1 MHLSI
6 RNLKKDKGPGLIKSW
21 APAVL
26 LESARP
32 EQLPDSPTDMK
43 SDPVGIWEGL
53 PDGPRGRSGPLTRD
67 GLHVAVTE
75 PALSRVLSRC

>member
-43 SDPVGIWEGL
+43 SD
-53 PDGPRGRSGPLTRD
+53 RSEYGKACLTVHAGDLAR
-67 GLHVAVTE
+67 
-75 PALSRVLSRC
+75 